1 LRADWD
7 LVNIIRTTGTSLPP
21 FGSTEIEARRRQAM
35 QKQMREKKRKEE
47 QNILAG
53 EYFWRSEDAKGS
65 RLAS

>member
-1 LRADWD
+1 L
-7 LVNIIRTTGTSLPP
+7 
-21 FGSTEIEARRRQAM
+21 EARRL
-35 QKQMREKKRKEE
+35 KQDAGKLCKSRGEKKRKEE